1 MWNYA
6 ASHVLYT
13 QFQRPLAAP
22 VLPLAL
28 SQPVQSQWKWKQAQ
42 LLRSLHQC
50 AERPWCHVCVHFIP
64 LHAYSI
70 RFNFRELNLDCEFSR
85 FSHFCF
91 CGSQILAFAPSAPEE
106 GTTFS
111 NLRHPTVCPRVAD
124 QHTDTKKWC
133 FCTRMPY
140 NHFLTSAW
148 ILACVASLKDH
159 RLYRN

>member
-91 CGSQILAFAPSAPEE
+91 CGSQIFAFALSFTALPLRREQPSQIWDIPLF
-106 GTTFS
+106 GDQKWM
-111 NLRHPTVCPRVAD
+111 NGNPRVAD

-133 FCTRMPY
+133 YCTRMPY
-140 NHFLTSAW
+140 NHFLTSA
-148 ILACVASLKDH
+148 
-159 RLYRN
+159 